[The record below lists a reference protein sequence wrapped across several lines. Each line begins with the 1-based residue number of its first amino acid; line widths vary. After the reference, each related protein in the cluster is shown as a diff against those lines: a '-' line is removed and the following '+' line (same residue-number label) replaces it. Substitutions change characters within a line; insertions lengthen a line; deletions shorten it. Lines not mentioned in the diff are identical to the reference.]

1 VWMEVSIE
9 IVHVCSN
16 SGIIN
21 MSDSQIL
28 KKLTPSPVR
37 KYLRKLRD
45 NKVAA
50 EFSGLSN
57 AEVFEK
63 IYEEK
68 RWGHSNTNDRKYSSG
83 DGTRD
88 REIVEEYVDA
98 VTFFL
103 SKNPEIKSGL
113 DLGCGDFSV
122 GVEFCDLFQDYCA
135 MDVAKNVIR
144 ENKDF
149 YKSKNVK
156 FSTLDLSSGKIPRA
170 DVIFVRQVLQHL
182 SNTEIKKFVKNIE
195 GKFQH
200 LIVTESLSKSLFF
213 RPNKDIN
220 TGPGI
225 RIHKKS
231 GVMLEKEPFNLKFAK
246 LEVIMEEAKG
256 GELFVTKIY
265 SV

>member
-1 VWMEVSIE
+1 
-9 IVHVCSN
+9 
-16 SGIIN
+16 
-21 MSDSQIL
+21 MSDNQFL
-28 KKLTPSPVR
+28 KKLTPSPIR
-37 KYLRKLRD
+37 KYFRKVRD
-45 NKVAA
+45 KKVAR

-68 RWGHSNTNDRKYSSG
+68 RWGTSDIKDRKYSSG

-88 REIVEEYVDA
+88 REIVEEYIDA
-98 VTFFL
+98 VTYFL
-103 SKNPEIKSGL
+103 SKNSGLKSGL

-122 GVEFCDLFQDYCA
+122 GVAFCELFQEYRA
-135 MDVAKNVIR
+135 MDVAKNVIN
-144 ENKDF
+144 ENKNF

-156 FSTLDLSSGKIPRA
+156 FSVLDLTGGKIPRI

-231 GVMLEKEPFNLKFAK
+231 GVMLEKDPFNLKFSNMD
-246 LEVIMEEAKG
+246 VIMEEAKG
-256 GELFVTKIY
+256 GELFVTKVY